1 MHKCEKATEKHRE
14 LFYWQHACDGW
25 NDCDDGSDERNCD
38 QWTAEPKKPAESSP
52 EENKAPIEDQ
62 TPEGKSHLKPTF

>member
-1 MHKCEKATEKHRE
+1 MHKCAKATEAHRE

-38 QWTAEPKKPAESSP
+38 QWTAEPIKKVESPEDDKVPSQDKKP
-52 EENKAPIEDQ
+52 Q
-62 TPEGKSHLKPTF
+62 GKSYLK